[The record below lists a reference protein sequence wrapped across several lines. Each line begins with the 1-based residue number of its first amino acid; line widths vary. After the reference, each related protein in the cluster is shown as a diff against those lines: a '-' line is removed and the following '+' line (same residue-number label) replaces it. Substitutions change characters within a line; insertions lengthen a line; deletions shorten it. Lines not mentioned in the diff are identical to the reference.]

1 MSLYH
6 NTTVFS
12 YVINDIRERL
22 SHFVMQTS
30 AEGHHY
36 YRLRLPVGEDGRAVL
51 TGEDIADVLFE
62 ERIFHLNAS
71 ERKAARCD
79 RAIALRR
86 QAYKNGKVVSF
97 ADYRREKYT
106 WPEID
111 PEMYELVERLEREAE
126 AAKSTAAVVLPEE
139 VPGDRDIVAVATKEQ
154 DDSNKDNRTA
164 VKKLLDET
172 EDESIRKQI
181 EVIFDLNPELEAL
194 ANNDGCVLQLSIVD
208 GKVSV
213 GSARFLKTGNA

>member
-6 NTTVFS
+6 NATVFS

-30 AEGHHY
+30 AEGHHC

-62 ERIFHLNAS
+62 EQIFHLNAS

-86 QAYKNGKVVSF
+86 QTHESGKVVSL
-97 ADYRREKYT
+97 ADYRREKYA

-111 PEMYELVERLEREAE
+111 PKMYELVERIEREAE
-126 AAKSTAAVVLPEE
+126 TAKSTAAVILPEE
-139 VPGDRDIVAVATKEQ
+139 APEDRDIVTVATKEQ
-154 DDSNKDNRTA
+154 DDPSKDNRPT
-164 VKKLLDET
+164 VKK
-172 EDESIRKQI
+172 
-181 EVIFDLNPELEAL
+181 
-194 ANNDGCVLQLSIVD
+194 
-208 GKVSV
+208 
-213 GSARFLKTGNA
+213 